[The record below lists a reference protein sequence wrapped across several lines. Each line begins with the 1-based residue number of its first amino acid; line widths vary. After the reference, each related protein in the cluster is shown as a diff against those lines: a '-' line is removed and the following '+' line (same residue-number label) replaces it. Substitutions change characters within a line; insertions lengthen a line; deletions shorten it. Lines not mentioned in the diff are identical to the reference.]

1 MKVYA
6 SMIRVTL
13 VIGLTVALLTGCA
26 PKTVR
31 PEVSTAEAQ
40 REAVVQREFA
50 GELYRKRSLRVNE
63 VYRRLLVANAEF
75 CQESQSSIGVS
86 MFNVH
91 SLTPTWHEWTHEK
104 SLAAQEAIEFYGAD
118 EFVRIM
124 EVIPSSP
131 AASVGLEVGDIV
143 TQIGDVEIGVGKSA
157 RKALK
162 KVGESNV
169 LDKTIEISFVRNGEQ
184 YRVQVVP
191 ELTCQMPLALLRRDE
206 LNAYADGTN
215 VYFTMGMLRFVE
227 NDDEL
232 ALILSHEMAHN
243 IRGHIESQQ
252 TNMLIGGLIGAVIG
266 GLAGST
272 DTTFSDIGQ
281 EAGALAYSQEFESE
295 ADYVGVYLAGRAGY
309 DVSQAAYLW
318 RRLGA
323 ENPRSIHL
331 EGMTHPST
339 TVRFKIVQKAGEEVA
354 QKRDRGL
361 PLIPEEKE

>member
-1 MKVYA
+1 
-6 SMIRVTL
+6 MIRVTV
-13 VIGLTVALLTGCA
+13 VIGLAAVLLTGCA

-40 REAVVQREFA
+40 TEAAIQREFA
-50 GELYRKRSLRVNE
+50 GELYRKRSLRVNT
-63 VYRRLLVANAEF
+63 VYRRLLVANAEY
-75 CQESQSSIGVS
+75 CQESESSIGAS
-86 MFNVH
+86 MFNVD
-91 SLTPTWHEWTHEK
+91 SLKPTWHGRRTRAK
-104 SLAAQEAIEFYGAD
+104 SLTAQEAIEFYGAD

-124 EVIPSSP
+124 EVIPESP

-169 LDKTIEISFVRNGEQ
+169 LDKAIEISFVRNGEQ

-191 ELTCQMPLALLRRDE
+191 EITCQMPLALLRQDA
-206 LNAYADGTN
+206 LNAFADGTN

-266 GLAGST
+266 GLAGSS

-281 EAGALAYSQEFESE
+281 QAGAMAFSQEFESE

-323 ENPRSIHL
+323 ENPQAIHL
-331 EGMTHPST
+331 EGTTHPST
-339 TVRFKIVQKAGEEVA
+339 SVRFKIVQKAGEEVA
-354 QKRDRGL
+354 QKRGRGL
-361 PLIPEEKE
+361 PLIPEEQE

>member
-6 SMIRVTL
+6 SMIRVTV
-13 VIGLTVALLTGCA
+13 VIGLATVLLTGCA

-40 REAVVQREFA
+40 TEAEVQRKFA

-75 CQESQSSIGVS
+75 CQESDSSIGVS

-91 SLTPTWHEWTHEK
+91 SLTPTWNEWTQEK
-104 SLAAQEAIEFYGAD
+104 SRAAQEAIEFYGAD

-252 TNMLIGGLIGAVIG
+252 TNMLIGAVIG

-309 DVSQAAYLW
+309 DVSQAAYL
-318 RRLGA
+318 
-323 ENPRSIHL
+323 
-331 EGMTHPST
+331 
-339 TVRFKIVQKAGEEVA
+339 
-354 QKRDRGL
+354 
-361 PLIPEEKE
+361 

>member
-6 SMIRVTL
+6 SMIRVTV
-13 VIGLTVALLTGCA
+13 VIGLAAALLTGCA

-31 PEVSTAEAQ
+31 PEVSAAEAQ
-40 REAVVQREFA
+40 IEAEVQREFA

-75 CQESQSSIGVS
+75 CQVSESSIGVS

-91 SLTPTWHEWTHEK
+91 SLKPTWLEWTQEK
-104 SLAAQEAIEFYGAD
+104 ALVAQEAIEFYGAD

-124 EVIPSSP
+124 EVIPGSP
-131 AASVGLEVGDIV
+131 AASAGLELGDIV

-157 RKALK
+157 RETLK

-191 ELTCQMPLALLRRDE
+191 ELTCQMPLALLRQDA
-206 LNAYADGTN
+206 LNAFADGTN

-243 IRGHIESQQ
+243 IRGHIEVATDQHVDRW
-252 TNMLIGGLIGAVIG
+252 IGRCGHRRT
-266 GLAGST
+266 SW
-272 DTTFSDIGQ
+272 
-281 EAGALAYSQEFESE
+281 
-295 ADYVGVYLAGRAGY
+295 VY
-309 DVSQAAYLW
+309 
-318 RRLGA
+318 
-323 ENPRSIHL
+323 
-331 EGMTHPST
+331 
-339 TVRFKIVQKAGEEVA
+339 
-354 QKRDRGL
+354 
-361 PLIPEEKE
+361 

>member
-1 MKVYA
+1 MKEYA
-6 SMIRVTL
+6 SMIRVTV
-13 VIGLTVALLTGCA
+13 VIGLAAVLLTGCA

-31 PEVSTAEAQ
+31 PEVSAAEAQ
-40 REAVVQREFA
+40 AEADVQRKFA
-50 GELYRKRSLRVNE
+50 GELYRKRSLRVNT
-63 VYRRLLVANAEF
+63 VYRRLLVANAEY
-75 CQESQSSIGVS
+75 CQESNSSIGAS
-86 MFNVH
+86 MFNVD

-104 SLAAQEAIEFYGAD
+104 SLAAQEAIEFYGTD

-124 EVIPSSP
+124 EVIPGSP

-157 RKALK
+157 RKAPK

-354 QKRDRGL
+354 RKRDRGL
-361 PLIPEEKE
+361 PLIPEEQE